1 MLKLSISKNFFNE
14 KVSLDTLELKCL
26 NHSVSEFLSTQS
38 STGLDWDCLSQETPL
53 EEYFSSALRRAS
65 DHTGTSR
72 YEKEAKPC
80 RVSRTATSVPGTK
93 GGKVWSTT
101 QSVRV
106 LLYEGV
112 YQRYWFLPVTGT
124 GRGQDHYVK
133 KPPEPGSR
141 PPGER

>member
-14 KVSLDTLELKCL
+14 KVSLDTLELKCP

-53 EEYFSSALRRAS
+53 EEYFSSALS
-65 DHTGTSR
+65 HTSAHPRTSWD
-72 YEKEAKPC
+72 EKEVTPC
-80 RVSRTATSVPGTK
+80 RVTRTVTSVPGTTS
-93 GGKVWSTT
+93 GKVWSTT